1 MIGYKSA
8 YWKIKCPIYMIVF
21 DPQAYRIH
29 ERFDIIEL
37 KSISR
42 SNAKDIFEYTKKG
55 SHYPNGIVHKGDLF
69 RSRQAAYNK
78 LKKLVKQEYEE
89 SIKIIKTL
97 IEVQND

>member
-1 MIGYKSA
+1 
-8 YWKIKCPIYMIVF
+8 
-21 DPQAYRIH
+21 
-29 ERFDIIEL
+29 
-37 KSISR
+37 
-42 SNAKDIFEYTKKG
+42 
-55 SHYPNGIVHKGDLF
+55 LF